1 MKSLLKNFLLAA
13 AAALLLAGCSGLGTG
28 DATVE
33 AEGLTEGRTLLTIN
47 VADFMN
53 QATSAKAARTIN
65 PVDFEGTG
73 ANNVAERN
81 LLKKYV
87 LGGTSVTTGESLK
100 NAAGEALVI
109 AATGEITGGIQLGST
124 EAPKSTHVD
133 NSSGTPTNVDDTDD
147 DGNVQYKVSIPYGS
161 WELTLYALDANNKP
175 LLQGQTFAVLKT
187 AQSAIQFTLTTDGLT
202 TPGAVNVK
210 GTFTDAQ
217 SVAKYFTAG
226 LYDLTTGE
234 KVYPTTN
241 LAMTGVAAGPAFTF
255 TQDEVAP
262 GRYSLQVRF
271 YSEKEDS
278 EHNKTPD
285 KQVGFYED
293 VLVVAP
299 GRTTNKQ
306 DITCG
311 NIIMQRPA
319 APTNLRAF
327 FKDGSDSANGY
338 TVILTWDDNSNN
350 EENFVVTLKEY
361 NTETVA
367 ATANPIKTV
376 VLGLEEK
383 AAENKEIFFGN
394 KINKGGSLI
403 ASSKTCSLLL
413 SYGKIYEVEIQA
425 QNYVGFS
432 DGDSATDGIQVTT
445 RNKNAL
451 ASGATLPDG
460 VTADDTLFTTAQ
472 INRLKIKYNL
482 DGGSLAIPEGYYGT
496 DSAAVTKEGGIYTEY
511 KNIYDITAAN
521 RVLSKVLLDIKESDA
536 TKPTLT
542 NGTYKFLKWA
552 KNDGSAFAANAAID
566 YKGLDVKAIYD
577 KTTKVSYKIVNQYG
591 NIIQSEVT
599 AVYDGQ
605 DLVPEMDGATAGTK
619 VPGHKAYKAGESI
632 VFTVT
637 PASGAVDLMSVTIGN
652 SPYAD
657 IYSGEVNAGTYTFS
671 DVPTLEVGPH
681 TANVKV
687 HITGDDADVIYAF
700 TFTFEIDR

>member
-53 QATSAKAARTIN
+53 QATSAKKAARTIN
-65 PVDFEGTG
+65 PAAFEGDLQENEDTRG
-73 ANNVAERN
+73 
-81 LLKKYV
+81 LIDSYV
-87 LGGTSVTTGESLK
+87 LTGKSVTTGEQLK

-202 TPGAVNVK
+202 TPGSVIVK
-210 GTFTDAQ
+210 GEFTDPQ
-217 SVAKYFTAG
+217 GVAAVYTAA

-234 KVYPTTN
+234 KVYPTTDP
-241 LAMTGVAAGPAFTF
+241 ATTAVGTGKTFTF
-255 TQDEVAP
+255 THDDVTP

-271 YSEKEDS
+271 YND
-278 EHNKTPD
+278 NAKT
-285 KQVGFYED
+285 KQVGFWED
-293 VLVVAP
+293 VVVVAP
-299 GRTTNKQ
+299 GRATNRQ
-306 DITCG
+306 DIKCG

-319 APTNLRAF
+319 APSNLRAF
-327 FKDGSDSANGY
+327 LKNGSDSANGY
-338 TVILTWDDNSNN
+338 TVVLTWDDNSNN

-367 ATANPIKTV
+367 ANTNPIKTV

-383 AAENKEIFFGN
+383 ASENKEIFFGN
-394 KINKGGSLI
+394 KLNKGGSLI
-403 ASSKTCSLLL
+403 ASSTTCSLLL

-425 QNYVGFS
+425 QNYVGLS
-432 DGDSATDGIQVTT
+432 DGDSATDGIQTTT

-511 KNIYDITAAN
+511 KNIYSIASAD
-521 RVLSKVLLDIKESDA
+521 RVLSKVLLDIKEADA

-552 KNDGSAFAANAAID
+552 KNDGSVFAADAVIT

-577 KTTKVSYKIVNQYG
+577 KTTKVSYKISNKYG
-591 NIIQSEVT
+591 NVIESEVS
-599 AVYDGQ
+599 AVYDSQ
-605 DLVPEMDGATAGTK
+605 DLVPEVVVDATAGTK
-619 VPGHKAYKAGESI
+619 VPGHKAYKAGENI

-637 PASGAVDLMSVTIGN
+637 PTTGTVDWMSVNIGN
-652 SPYAD
+652 NPYD
-657 IYSGEVNAGTYTFS
+657 EIYSGEVLASTYTFTK
-671 DVPTLEVGPH
+671 VNELEVGPH
-681 TANVKV
+681 TANVKI
-687 HITGDDADVIYAF
+687 HLAGEDADVVYAF

>member
-47 VADFMN
+47 VTNFLN
-53 QATSAKAARTIN
+53 QSISAKAARTIN
-65 PVDFEGTG
+65 PAAFEGDETENEN
-73 ANNVAERN
+73 ARN
-81 LLKKYV
+81 LLDSFV
-87 LGGTSVTTGESLK
+87 LTGKSVTTGEQLK
-100 NAAGEALVI
+100 NAAG
-109 AATGEITGGIQLGST
+109 ATTGIVLGST
-124 EAPKSTHVD
+124 EAPD
-133 NSSGTPTNVDDTDD
+133 SGDTDSA
-147 DGNVQYKVSIPYGS
+147 GNTQYKVSIPYGS
-161 WELTLYALDANNKP
+161 WELTLQALDTAGNA

-241 LAMTGVAAGPAFTF
+241 LAMTDVAAGPAFTF

-271 YSEKEDS
+271 YSEKED
-278 EHNKTPD
+278 ENGVKTAD

-293 VLVVAP
+293 ILVVAP
-299 GRTTNKQ
+299 GRTTNRQ

-319 APTNLRAF
+319 APENLRAF
-327 FKDGSDSANGY
+327 LKNGSDSANGY
-338 TVILTWDDNSNN
+338 TVILTWDDKSNN
-350 EENFVVTLKEY
+350 EENFVVTLNEY
-361 NTETVA
+361 DTETVV
-367 ATANPIKTV
+367 ATTSPVKTV
-376 VLGLEEK
+376 VLGLEAD
-383 AAENKEIFFGN
+383 AAKNKEIFFGN
-394 KINKGGSLI
+394 KLNNGGSLV
-403 ASSKTCSLLL
+403 ASSTTCSLLL
-413 SYGKIYEVEIQA
+413 PYGKIYEVEIQA
-425 QNYVGFS
+425 QNYVGLS
-432 DGDSATDGIQVTT
+432 DGDSATDGIQATT
-445 RNKNAL
+445 RNPDAL
-451 ASGATLPDG
+451 ASGATLPTG
-460 VTADDTLFTTAQ
+460 VTAADTLFTTAK

-482 DGGSLAIPEGYYGT
+482 DGGSLAIPADYYGT
-496 DSAAVTKEGGIYTEY
+496 GSAAVTKEGGIYTEY
-511 KNIYDITAAN
+511 KNIYDVAAAN
-521 RVLSKVLLDIKESDA
+521 RVLKDKKVILDVKEGVA
-536 TKPTLT
+536 TAPTLT

-552 KNDGSAFAANAAID
+552 YNDGSNFADDDEIT
-566 YKGLDVKAIYD
+566 YKGIDIKAIYD

-599 AVYDGQ
+599 AVYDSQ

-619 VPGHKAYKAGESI
+619 VPGHKAYKAGENI

-637 PASGAVDLMSVTIGN
+637 PTTGTVDWMSVNIGN
-652 SPYAD
+652 NPYD
-657 IYSGEVNAGTYTFS
+657 EIYSGEVFASTYTFAK
-671 DVPTLEVGPH
+671 VNELEVGPH
-681 TANVKV
+681 TANVKI
-687 HITGDDADVIYAF
+687 HLAGEDADVIYAF

>member
-28 DATVE
+28 DVTVE

-53 QATSAKAARTIN
+53 QATSAKKAARTIN
-65 PVDFEGTG
+65 PAAFEGDETENEEARG
-73 ANNVAERN
+73 
-81 LLKKYV
+81 LIKKYV
-87 LGGTSVTTGESLK
+87 LKGTSVTTGEQLK
-100 NAAGEALVI
+100 NAAGEALEI

-124 EAPKSTHVD
+124 EAP
-133 NSSGTPTNVDDTDD
+133 SSGETDS

-161 WELTLYALDANNKP
+161 WELTLYALDTNNKP

-187 AQSAIQFTLTTDGLT
+187 AQSAIRFTLTTDGLT
-202 TPGAVNVK
+202 TPGAVDIA
-210 GTFTDAQ
+210 GTFVDAGN
-217 SVAKYFTAG
+217 VAIKYKAG
-226 LYDLTTGE
+226 LYDLNSGE
-234 KVYPTTN
+234 KVYPATDIT
-241 LAMTGVAAGPAFTF
+241 AQPITAGTPAFAYAATGVT
-255 TQDEVAP
+255 P
-262 GRYSLQVRF
+262 GRYSFQVRF
-271 YSEKEDS
+271 YKDDACE
-278 EHNKTPD
+278 

-299 GRTTNKQ
+299 GRTTNRQ
-306 DITCG
+306 NITCG
-311 NIIMQRPA
+311 NIIMQRPN
-319 APTNLRAF
+319 APENLRAF
-327 FKDGSDSANGY
+327 LKNDSDTVNGY
-338 TVILTWDDNSNN
+338 TVILTWDDKSNN

-361 NTETVA
+361 NTETVE
-367 ATANPIKTV
+367 ATTNPIKTV
-376 VLGLEEK
+376 ILGLENDDTNE
-383 AAENKEIFFGN
+383 EIFFGN

-403 ASSKTCSLLL
+403 ASSTKCSLLL

-432 DGDSATDGIQVTT
+432 DYTPATTTIDVTP
-445 RNKNAL
+445 RNTDAL
-451 ASGATLPDG
+451 ASGATLPTG
-460 VTADDTLFTTAQ
+460 VTADDILFTTAK

-496 DSAAVTKEGGIYTEY
+496 DSAGRTQTGGIYPEY
-511 KNIYDITAAN
+511 KNIYSIASAD
-521 RVLSKVLLDIKESDA
+521 RVLSKVLLDIKEADA

-552 KNDGSAFAANAAID
+552 YNDGSDFATNAAIT

-605 DLVPEMDGATAGTK
+605 DLVPEVKIGEDSEHNDIMG
-619 VPGHKAYKAGESI
+619 PGHKAYKEGESI

-637 PASGAVDLMSVTIGN
+637 PAAADKTVDWISVTIGN

-657 IYSGEVNAGTYTFS
+657 IYSGEVNAATYTFS
-671 DVPTLEVGPH
+671 DVAMLEVGPH